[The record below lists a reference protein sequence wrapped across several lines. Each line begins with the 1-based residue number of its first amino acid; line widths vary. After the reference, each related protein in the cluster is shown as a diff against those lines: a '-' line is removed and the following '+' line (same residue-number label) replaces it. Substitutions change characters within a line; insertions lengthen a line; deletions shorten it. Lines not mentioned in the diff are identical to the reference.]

1 MDYLSVNWSYI
12 LLFNLLWNP
21 FIQYLVLVIL
31 FFNARFFP
39 LIYFHSSLHGKII
52 HFGTQLPRKY
62 LSGRQIISEPFLWF
76 IPLWLV
82 LLNWWTSYVRSPCTG
97 SEDLT
102 MKHSQRLY
110 SKNVDT
116 YSGRQRKAGMSR
128 ETKAWILPTLPVKPP
143 KCNVHCPSTNYTIHM
158 CFMTT
163 PCLVIQPYLT
173 LLCPLPRH
181 HWIPFCFSNIFKV
194 YSIMQTCA
202 YSSLF

>member
-1 MDYLSVNWSYI
+1 MLDFS
-12 LLFNLLWNP
+12 
-21 FIQYLVLVIL
+21 
-31 FFNARFFP
+31 
-39 LIYFHSSLHGKII
+39 
-52 HFGTQLPRKY
+52 
-62 LSGRQIISEPFLWF
+62 LWF
-76 IPLWLV
+76 IFILV
-82 LLNWWTSYVRSPCTG
+82 YMVKSSVLALNCLENIYLVTKSFLNHSYDSFHFDLFCCTR

-128 ETKAWILPTLPVKPP
+128 ETKAWIPPTLPVKPP

-181 HWIPFCFSNIFKV
+181 HWIPFCFSHIFKV
-194 YSIMQTCA
+194 YSIMQTCP